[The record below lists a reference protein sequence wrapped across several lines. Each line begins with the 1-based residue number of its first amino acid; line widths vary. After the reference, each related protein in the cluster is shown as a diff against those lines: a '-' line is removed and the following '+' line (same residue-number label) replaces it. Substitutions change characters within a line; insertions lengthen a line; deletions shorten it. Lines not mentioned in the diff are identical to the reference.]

1 MFQTMCDA
9 LGGKSL
15 VGAALHS
22 ETSPL
27 LPSTGSPRVN
37 DRSPPTDAEDG
48 RCASP
53 ACPQPESPGAGRCSA
68 CRHWGLLLA
77 LVAALSSSLVSVVVQ
92 QLSDVDPACLSAFRF
107 LSIVPLA
114 GLEALRRGQDIFPRG
129 HRTVLLL
136 RAVLG
141 AAALICKFYA
151 LRRMLLA
158 DASVLLLSAPVFVS
172 VWACLL
178 LGEPCGAL
186 HVMSLLA
193 TISGA
198 MMIVRPKWM
207 RSGARP
213 YIPSGVAGADDT
225 VSLAGAALALASA
238 LFLSAAYVTL
248 RRLQSVHWSA
258 TVLVFGVVGAVM
270 SYTVWLATGAGHSPS
285 SAAEWLMVLAL
296 GALTMVMQLA
306 FTVACQ
312 LEQAGPVAVVR
323 TSEIVFA
330 VVWQVAFF
338 HCVPGPYTVAGM
350 VLVMMSVLAVAL
362 HKCITQRREDGR
374 P

>member
-1 MFQTMCDA
+1 MCDA

-15 VGAALHS
+15 VGVALHS

-27 LPSTGSPRVN
+27 LPHTGPPRVN
-37 DRSPPTDAEDG
+37 GGSPPTDAEDG
-48 RCASP
+48 RCSSP
-53 ACPQPESPGAGRCSA
+53 PCPQPESPGAGRCSA

-114 GLEALRRGQDIFPRG
+114 GLEALRRGQDVFPRG
-129 HRTVLLL
+129 HRMVLLL

-198 MMIVRPKWM
+198 LMIVRPKWM
-207 RSGARP
+207 RSG
-213 YIPSGVAGADDT
+213 GAGADDA

-258 TVLVFGVVGAVM
+258 TVLVFGVVGAMM
-270 SYTVWLATGAGHSPS
+270 SYAVWLGTGAGHPPS

-362 HKCITQRREDGR
+362 HKCITQRRGNGR